1 MTSGDEAGT
10 SRGNRA
16 DDPELRET
24 RADEGLPLERLEPYL
39 RAQLLQVQG
48 EMKVLQFGGGH
59 ANLTYM
65 ISFGTEEWVLRR
77 PPLGP
82 VAPGAHDMKRE
93 HRVLSRLYEAFPLAP
108 RSFLLCEDHG
118 IIGADFQI
126 MERRRG
132 IAIRSEMPVG
142 FEDQPDLPRRIGEM
156 LIDKLVEL
164 HRVDPRA
171 VGLED
176 LGRPEG
182 FLQRQL
188 DGWSKRWQ
196 AAKDRDLDSME
207 QLITRLQR
215 DLPASQA
222 ATLVHND
229 YKLDNML
236 LDPEDPARPTALL
249 DWDMCT
255 RGDPL
260 GDLGLLLNYWAEPK
274 DDPAARSVS
283 AMPTWSGGFPTRE
296 EAVER
301 YARLSGLDLSGWRWY
316 HAFGIFKMV
325 VVIQQIYI
333 RYLRGQTSDARFE
346 SFGDKVAAM
355 AAHGLTVAES

>member
-1 MTSGDEAGT
+1 MKPGDAAEDTAE
-10 SRGNRA
+10 
-16 DDPELRET
+16 DPELRET
-24 RADEGLPLERLEPYL
+24 RADERLPLERLEPYL
-39 RAQLLQVQG
+39 RAHLPRAEG
-48 EMKVLQFGGGH
+48 GIGVLQFGGGH

-65 ISFGTEEWVLRR
+65 ITIGADEWVLRR

-93 HRVLSRLYEAFPLAP
+93 HRVLSGLYEAFPLAP
-108 RSFLLCEDHG
+108 RSFLLCEDHS

-132 IAIRSEMPVG
+132 MAIRAEMPVG
-142 FEDQPDLPRRIGEM
+142 YEDIPDLRRRIGEM
-156 LIDKLVEL
+156 LIDTLVEL
-164 HRVDPRA
+164 HQVDPA
-171 VGLED
+171 TVGLAG
-176 LGRPEG
+176 LGHPEG

-188 DGWSKRWQ
+188 DGWSKRWH
-196 AAKDRDLDSME
+196 AAKDKDLKSVDS
-207 QLITRLQR
+207 LVKRLQR
-215 DLPASQA
+215 DLPESQA
-222 ATLVHND
+222 ATLIHND

-236 LDPEDPARPTALL
+236 LDPSDPAKPTALL

-260 GDLGLLLNYWAEPK
+260 GDLGLLLNYWAEPG
-274 DDPAARSVS
+274 DDPACHSVS

-333 RYLRGQTSDARFE
+333 RYLRGQTADPRFAG
-346 SFGDKVAAM
+346 FGDKVVAM
-355 AAHGLTVAES
+355 ADHGLAVVET

>member
-1 MTSGDEAGT
+1 MTAGGQEAGQD
-10 SRGNRA
+10 GDA
-16 DDPELRET
+16 PQDPELRET
-24 RADEGLPLERLEPYL
+24 RADERLPLERLEPYL
-39 RAQLLQVQG
+39 RAQLPRAQGAIEVQ
-48 EMKVLQFGGGH
+48 QFGGGH

-65 ISFGTEEWVLRR
+65 ISFGAEEWVLRR

-93 HRVLSRLYEAFPLAP
+93 HRVLSRLCKAFPLAP
-108 RSFLLCEDHG
+108 RSFLLCEDHD

-132 IAIRSEMPVG
+132 IAIRAEMPSRYEG
-142 FEDQPDLPRRIGEM
+142 QTDLRRRIGEM
-156 LIDKLVEL
+156 LIDTLAEL
-164 HRVDPRA
+164 HRVDPA
-171 VGLED
+171 TVGLGE
-176 LGRPEG
+176 LGHPEG

-188 DGWSKRWQ
+188 AGWSKRWQ
-196 AAKDRDLDSME
+196 AAKDRDLEAMD
-207 QLITRLQR
+207 RLVKR
-215 DLPASQA
+215 LEEDLPHSQA

-236 LDPEDPARPTALL
+236 LDPEDPARPRALL

-260 GDLGLLLNYWAEPK
+260 SDLGLLLNYWAEPD

-296 EAVER
+296 QAVER

-333 RYLRGQTSDARFE
+333 RYLRGQTSDPRFE

-355 AAHGLTVAES
+355 AAHGLAVAER

>member
-1 MTSGDEAGT
+1 MTERDAPANTIEI
-10 SRGNRA
+10 
-16 DDPELRET
+16 DPELRET
-24 RADEGLPLERLEPYL
+24 RADERLPLERLEPYL
-39 RAQLLQVQG
+39 RAQLPQVQG
-48 EMKVLQFGGGH
+48 EMQVLQFGGGH

-65 ISFGTEEWVLRR
+65 ISFAADEWVLRR

-108 RSFLLCEDHG
+108 RSFLLCEDHDV
-118 IIGADFQI
+118 IGSDFQI

-132 IAIRSEMPVG
+132 MAIRAEMPAG
-142 FEDQPDLPRRIGEM
+142 YEAQTDLRQRIGEM
-156 LIDKLVEL
+156 LVDTLVAL
-164 HRVDPRA
+164 HRVDPPA
-171 VGLED
+171 VGLEG
-176 LGRPEG
+176 LGHPEG

-196 AAKDRDLDSME
+196 AARDRDLDSMDR
-207 QLITRLQR
+207 LIKQLQR
-215 DLPASQA
+215 DLPGSQA
-222 ATLVHND
+222 ASLIHND

-236 LDPEDPARPTALL
+236 LDPADPAKPTALL

-260 GDLGLLLNYWAEPK
+260 GDLGLLLNYWAEPG
-274 DDPAARSVS
+274 DDPAAHSVS

-301 YARLSGLDLSGWRWY
+301 YARLSGLDLSHWRWY

-333 RYLRGQTSDARFE
+333 RYLRGQTSDPRFA

-355 AAHGLTVAES
+355 SAHGLAVVEG

>member
-1 MTSGDEAGT
+1 MGGMTEQ
-10 SRGNRA
+10 
-16 DDPELRET
+16 DPELRET
-24 RADEGLPLERLEPYL
+24 RTDERLELTRLEPYL
-39 RAQLLQVQG
+39 RQHLPGAEGPLS
-48 EMKVLQFGGGH
+48 VLQFGGGH
-59 ANLTYM
+59 ANLTYR
-65 ISFGTEEWVLRR
+65 IAFGDAEWVLRR

-108 RSFLLCEDHG
+108 RSFLLCEDAD
-118 IIGADFQI
+118 IIGAEFQI
-126 MERRRG
+126 MERRHG
-132 IAIRSEMPVG
+132 IAIREKIPPQY
-142 FEDQPDLPRRIGEM
+142 DDLPGLRPRIGEM
-156 LIDKLVEL
+156 LTGTLAEF
-164 HRVDPRA
+164 HRVDPVA
-171 VGLED
+171 VGLET

-188 DGWSKRWQ
+188 EGWARRWQ
-196 AAKDRDLDSME
+196 AAKDCELETVER
-207 QLITRLQR
+207 LIARLQTS
-215 DLPASQA
+215 LPASQA
-222 ATLVHND
+222 ETLVHND

-236 LDPEDPARPTALL
+236 LDPADPAVPTALL

-260 GDLGLLLNYWAEPK
+260 SDLGLLLNYWAEPG
-274 DDPAARSVS
+274 DDPACHSVS

-301 YARLSGLDLSGWRWY
+301 YAQLSGLDLSGWRWY

-333 RYLRGQTSDARFE
+333 RYLRGQTADPRFAG
-346 SFGDKVAAM
+346 FGDKVAAM
-355 AAHGLTVAES
+355 AEHGLAVAQR

>member
-1 MTSGDEAGT
+1 MT
-10 SRGNRA
+10 GN
-16 DDPELRET
+16 DPELREM
-24 RADEGLPLERLEPYL
+24 RRDEQLDLARLEPYL
-39 RAQLLQVQG
+39 RAALPQTEG
-48 EMKVLQFGGGH
+48 EISVLQFGGGH

-65 ISFGTEEWVLRR
+65 ITIGGQEWVLRR

-108 RSFLLCEDHG
+108 RSFLLCEDSDV
-118 IIGADFQI
+118 IGAEFQI

-132 IAIRSEMPVG
+132 IAIRAEIPAQYAEV
-142 FEDQPDLPRRIGEM
+142 PDLKPRIGDM
-156 LIDKLVEL
+156 LTGTLAQF
-164 HRVDPRA
+164 HQVDPAA
-171 VGLED
+171 VGLD
-176 LGRPEG
+176 SLGKPEG

-188 DGWSKRWQ
+188 EGWSKRWE
-196 AAKDRDLDSME
+196 AAKDQDLGSVE
-207 QLITRLQR
+207 KLTRRLQA

-222 ATLVHND
+222 ASLVHND

-236 LDPEDPARPTALL
+236 LDPADPARPTALL

-260 GDLGLLLNYWAEPK
+260 SDLGLLLNYWAEPD
-274 DDPAARSVS
+274 DDPACHSVS
-283 AMPTWSGGFPTRE
+283 AMPTWSGGFPSRE
-296 EAVER
+296 DAVEH
-301 YARLSGLDLSGWRWY
+301 YARLSGLDLSNWRWY

-333 RYLRGQTSDARFE
+333 RYLRGQTADPRFAA
-346 SFGDKVAAM
+346 FGEKVAAM
-355 AAHGLTVAES
+355 ADHGLAIAER

>member
-1 MTSGDEAGT
+1 MTAGK
-10 SRGNRA
+10 GEQ
-16 DDPELRET
+16 DPELRET
-24 RADEGLPLERLEPYL
+24 RADERLPLERLAPYL
-39 RAQLLQVQG
+39 RDHLPQAEG
-48 EMKVLQFGGGH
+48 EIRVRQFGGGH

-65 ISFGTEEWVLRR
+65 LTIGGDEWVLRR

-108 RSFLLCEDHG
+108 RSFLLCEDHD

-132 IAIRSEMPVG
+132 IAIRAEMPAG
-142 FEDQPDLPRRIGEM
+142 TEGRPDLRRRIGEM
-156 LIDKLVEL
+156 LIDTLVEL
-164 HRVDPRA
+164 HRVDPAA
-171 VGLED
+171 VGLD
-176 LGRPEG
+176 GLGHPEG

-188 DGWSKRWQ
+188 AGWSKRWQ
-196 AAKDRDLDSME
+196 AAKDRELDSMVRLMKLLE
-207 QLITRLQR
+207 Q

-222 ATLVHND
+222 ATLIHND

-236 LDPEDPARPTALL
+236 LDPADPARPTALL

-260 GDLGLLLNYWAEPK
+260 GDLGLLLNYWAEPD
-274 DDPAARSVS
+274 DDPATHSVS

-296 EAVER
+296 EAVAR

-333 RYLRGQTSDARFE
+333 RYLRGQTSDPRFAT
-346 SFGDKVAAM
+346 FGDKVAAM
-355 AAHGLTVAES
+355 AAHGLGVARGTS

>member
-1 MTSGDEAGT
+1 MTSE
-10 SRGNRA
+10 
-16 DDPELRET
+16 DPELRET
-24 RADEGLPLERLEPYL
+24 RPDERLELSRLEPFL
-39 RAQLLQVQG
+39 RAQLPGAEG
-48 EMKVLQFGGGH
+48 EISVLQFGGGH

-65 ISFGTEEWVLRR
+65 ISIGQDEWVLRR

-93 HRVLSRLYEAFPLAP
+93 HRVLSRLHEVFPLAP
-108 RSFLLCEDHG
+108 RSFLLCEDRA

-132 IAIRSEMPVG
+132 IAVRALLPPDYG
-142 FEDQPDLPRRIGEM
+142 AFPDLKRRIGDM
-156 LIDKLVEL
+156 LIDTLVEL
-164 HRVDPRA
+164 HQVDPAA
-171 VGLED
+171 VGLQT
-176 LGRPEG
+176 LGHPEG

-188 DGWSKRWQ
+188 DGWARRWK
-196 AAKDRDLDSME
+196 AAKDRDLESVDH
-207 QLITRLQR
+207 LVKRLQT
-215 DLPASQA
+215 DLPSSQV

-236 LDPEDPARPTALL
+236 LDPSDPAKPTALL

-260 GDLGLLLNYWAEPK
+260 SDLGLLLNYWAEPG
-274 DDPAARSVS
+274 DDPACHSVS
-283 AMPTWSGGFPTRE
+283 AMPTWTGGFPSRE
-296 EAVER
+296 DAVDR
-301 YARLSGLDLSGWRWY
+301 YARLSGLDLSAWRWY

-333 RYLRGQTSDARFE
+333 RYLRGQTADSRFAA
-346 SFGDKVAAM
+346 FGDKVVAM
-355 AAHGLTVAES
+355 AAHGLAVVEA